1 MKKQEVTNLIKETIE
16 KKLFEHKFKQEIS
29 EIYDS
34 RQDLQSV
41 MLVSMMEELSGREIP
56 DPTVLDEGVWEKAK
70 AMLAKIRLSKST
82 GASKQRD
89 ALEAAADKA
98 ANKKFG
104 EMFAQLK
111 KSPGFDKYPN
121 NESAEEFVAITT
133 GLGIMYQSVVEAHKD
148 GLVETDTANDLI
160 SKIKGYADGLEGDLS
175 YSYRYFNEDEDADA
189 DDVLEEEEDEL
200 NEAPK
205 NVNKFINYN
214 KSTKILDLM
223 GKGEA
228 KPKQVKFLKG
238 KYDKLE
244 AEFQAR
250 GGFDGMT
257 NKEQDLL
264 KMFRDKQDV
273 FDGYNKAGE
282 FVPRL
287 DPDSPF
293 QGSQPDPGGGG
304 GGARPDG
311 GAGDPGPDAPGLG
324 TSEPL
329 QQATQSFTG
338 VGDIGGVQDLGK
350 LYRQAGSV
358 ERLGQYL
365 GGMGFLKSVAG
376 FALPVAGI
384 AGITALVA
392 KRLMG
397 KSREGSLKKLSRSI
411 KGVDPSAQGT
421 EAPAPAGAAG
431 AAADA
436 AAGAEAGADAGAAAG
451 AAAGAGIAAAAGAG
465 GEKYGQHVTKWI
477 AAGEP
482 DMDEWAKANRGRV
495 YPVTRESD
503 SYVTGSDPD
512 GPGPHSG
519 KLKPKALELAKAQLA
534 WMQKNKPN
542 SPDIKLLAKSV
553 KDTENYDAEHGD
565 AAKPAAAAAKPAAP
579 AAKPAAPGATPEP
592 PEEDEEE
599 KKARDDYYAS
609 LEEQKRWQKIAGIIK
624 G

>member
-1 MKKQEVTNLIKETIE
+1 MKKQEVANLIKETIE
-16 KKLFEHKFKQEIS
+16 KKLFEHKFNNEIN
-29 EIYDS
+29 EIYSS
-34 RQDLQSV
+34 RQDLQSA

-82 GASKQRD
+82 GAAQQRD

-148 GLVETDTANDLI
+148 GLIETDTANDLI
-160 SKIKGYADGLEGDLS
+160 SKIKGYVDGLEGDLS

-189 DDVLEEEEDEL
+189 DDVLEEEEEDEL
-200 NEAPK
+200 NER
-205 NVNKFINYN
+205 VFTNYN
-214 KSTKILDLM
+214 RATKLLKLAKA
-223 GKGEA
+223 GKI
-228 KPKQVKFLKG
+228 KPRQMRALNRIRKG
-238 KYDKLE
+238 LE
-244 AEFQAR
+244 KEFERR
-250 GGFDGMT
+250 GGTKGMT
-257 NKEQDLL
+257 NKEKDLL
-264 KMFRDKQDV
+264 GKFSQSDDV
-273 FDGYNKAGE
+273 FKKFDAKGKAI
-282 FVPRL
+282 
-287 DPDSPF
+287 PDAAPEPAAPEPTPA
-293 QGSQPDPGGGG
+293 QPDGG
-304 GGARPDG
+304 G

-324 TSEPL
+324 
-329 QQATQSFTG
+329 QSMMGDPSTG
-338 VGDIGGVQDLGK
+338 IGDIGGVQDLGK

-397 KSREGSLKKLSRSI
+397 KSREGSLKKLSGTI

-431 AAADA
+431 PAADA

-565 AAKPAAAAAKPAAP
+565 AAKPAAGGAPKPAAP

>member
-1 MKKQEVTNLIKETIE
+1 MKKQEVANLIKETIE
-16 KKLFEHKFKQEIS
+16 KKLFEHKFNNEIN
-29 EIYDS
+29 EIYSS
-34 RQDLQSV
+34 RQDLQSA

-82 GASKQRD
+82 GAAQQRD

-148 GLVETDTANDLI
+148 GLIETDTANDLI
-160 SKIKGYADGLEGDLS
+160 SKIKGYVDGLEGDLS

-189 DDVLEEEEDEL
+189 DDVLEEEEEDEL
-200 NEAPK
+200 NER
-205 NVNKFINYN
+205 VFTNYN
-214 KSTKILDLM
+214 RATKLLKLAKA
-223 GKGEA
+223 GKI
-228 KPKQVKFLKG
+228 KPRQMRALNRIRKG
-238 KYDKLE
+238 LE
-244 AEFQAR
+244 KEFERR
-250 GGFDGMT
+250 GGTKGMT
-257 NKEQDLL
+257 NKEKDLL
-264 KMFRDKQDV
+264 GKFSQSDDV
-273 FDGYNKAGE
+273 FKKFDAKGKAI
-282 FVPRL
+282 
-287 DPDSPF
+287 PDAAPEPAAPEPTPA
-293 QGSQPDPGGGG
+293 QPDGG
-304 GGARPDG
+304 G

-324 TSEPL
+324 
-329 QQATQSFTG
+329 QSMMGDPSTG
-338 VGDIGGVQDLGK
+338 IGDIGGVQDLGK

-397 KSREGSLKKLSRSI
+397 KSREGSLKKLSGTI

-436 AAGAEAGADAGAAAG
+436 AAGADAGADAGAAAG
-451 AAAGAGIAAAAGAG
+451 AAAADAGAAAGA
-465 GEKYGQHVTKWI
+465 
-477 AAGEP
+477 
-482 DMDEWAKANRGRV
+482 
-495 YPVTRESD
+495 PVVKSVSSNNLATRD
-503 SYVTGSDPD
+503 AD
-512 GPGPHSG
+512 GTSEDASG
-519 KLKPKALELAKAQLA
+519 KTVFDKPSALALAKAQVQWLTA
-534 WMQKNKPN
+534 NPGN
-542 SPDIKLLAKSV
+542 SPALKNGRAAMKKDLEDTIARTEKTRMQGDIPDDRE
-553 KDTENYDAEHGD
+553 DTISDDEITGG
-565 AAKPAAAAAKPAAP
+565 KRPPGRAAANPLAE
-579 AAKPAAPGATPEP
+579 TVN
-592 PEEDEEE
+592 
-599 KKARDDYYAS
+599 
-609 LEEQKRWQKIAGIIK
+609 RWQKIAGIIK